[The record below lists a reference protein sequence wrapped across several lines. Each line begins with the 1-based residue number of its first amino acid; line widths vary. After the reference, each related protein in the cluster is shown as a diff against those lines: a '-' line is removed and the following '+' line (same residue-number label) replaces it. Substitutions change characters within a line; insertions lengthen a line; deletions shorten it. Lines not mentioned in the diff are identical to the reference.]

1 MAIEKIADGVVVS
14 IAYVLKVD
22 GQEVERADASDPI
35 EYLHG
40 ASNIVPGLESALNG
54 RKVGDKV
61 SVTVSPDQGYGDY
74 DKEEIEQ
81 IDRRDIPDAE
91 SLKKGMIVEIEDD
104 SGDIYEATVLEI
116 GKDAVTLDFNP
127 PLAGK
132 TLDFDVEV
140 VSLREADADEL
151 EHGHV
156 HGMGFEEDED
166 DWDEE
171 EDWDDEE
178 GEEGE
183 EGEEDEEDWVEGK
196 NEDDEEEYLN

>member
-22 GQEVERADASDPI
+22 GQEIERADNSDPI

-54 RKVGDKV
+54 RKIGDKV
-61 SVTVSPDQGYGDY
+61 SVTVPPDQGYGDY
-74 DKEEIEQ
+74 DKTEIEQ
-81 IDRRDIPDAE
+81 IDRRDIPGAE

-104 SGDIYEATVLEI
+104 TGYIYEATVLEI

-140 VSLREADADEL
+140 VSLREADEEEL
-151 EHGHV
+151 AHGHV

-166 DWDEE
+166 DWDEDE
-171 EDWDDEE
+171 EDWDEDE
-178 GEEGE
+178 GE
-183 EGEEDEEDWVEGK
+183 D
-196 NEDDEEEYLN
+196 EEYLN